1 MGNVSKVKLPDGNTY
16 DIKDEI
22 SGYLTTETDPTVPEW
37 AKAASK
43 PSYTPEEIGALP
55 DDTFI
60 PTKTSDLVNDSD
72 FMSGMTILSYGSST
86 WQDFITAYTKKHVVY
101 CRASSQSNP
110 ATGSQTRLA
119 FMAYVNNANSP
130 TEVEFQYYR
139 SVSTH
144 TASQQGDQ
152 VYVYKLTS
160 AGKWTVTVREAS
172 VKVAAGTGI
181 DGTYSNGTMTLSLDG
196 TLPTKTSDLTNDS
209 GFITGSD
216 VPSAGTTATAVSTTT
231 SGGSAST
238 WSKSDHVHSISSST
252 ITTALGYTPYN
263 STNPSGYSSATI
275 RRWS

>member
-37 AKAASK
+37 AKAANK

-72 FMSGMTILSYGSST
+72 FMSGMTILSYGNST

-101 CRASSQSNP
+101 CRASSNSNP

-139 SVSTH
+139 SVNTH

-152 VYVYKLTS
+152 V
-160 AGKWTVTVREAS
+160 
-172 VKVAAGTGI
+172 
-181 DGTYSNGTMTLSLDG
+181 
-196 TLPTKTSDLTNDS
+196 
-209 GFITGSD
+209 
-216 VPSAGTTATAVSTTT
+216 
-231 SGGSAST
+231 
-238 WSKSDHVHSISSST
+238 
-252 ITTALGYTPYN
+252 
-263 STNPSGYSSATI
+263 
-275 RRWS
+275 